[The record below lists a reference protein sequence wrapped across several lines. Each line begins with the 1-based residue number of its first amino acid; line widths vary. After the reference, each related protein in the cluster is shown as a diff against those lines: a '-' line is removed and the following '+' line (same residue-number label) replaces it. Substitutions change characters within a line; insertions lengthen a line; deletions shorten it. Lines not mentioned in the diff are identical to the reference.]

1 MIGIA
6 VLGVLLWFA
15 GLCVLS
21 WRYEAMSRRHLEQA
35 TDVQWRYP
43 DVPGTAAEREQ
54 SARLIQYHERLAAKY
69 EQAACYPWRP
79 VEPDPPEPQ

>member
-6 VLGVLLWFA
+6 VFGLLFWFA

-21 WRYEAMSRRHLEQA
+21 WRYEARARRHLEQA
-35 TDVQWRYP
+35 SEVQLRYP
-43 DVPGTAAEREQ
+43 EVLGTATERER
-54 SARLIQYHERLAAKY
+54 SARWIQYHERLAAKY

-79 VEPDPPEPQ
+79 LEPDPPEPH